1 MKKMQTRRQLPYIKI
16 FENLFVGEKKKKK
29 SISLNFDGLVQLP

>member
-16 FENLFVGEKKKKK
+16 FENLFVGEKKKKEHFIK
-29 SISLNFDGLVQLP
+29 F